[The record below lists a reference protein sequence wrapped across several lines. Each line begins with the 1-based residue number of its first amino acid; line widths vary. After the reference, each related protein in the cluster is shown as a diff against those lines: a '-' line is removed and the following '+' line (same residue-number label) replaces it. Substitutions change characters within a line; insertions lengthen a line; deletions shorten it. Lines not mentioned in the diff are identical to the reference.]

1 MHLSK
6 RIKLKMG
13 SKIFKRNNYELVSD
27 SYIFTYPN
35 NYTMVTFKSKENILF
50 LIYSNKNNSIIS
62 YNIFDNKIINKIKN
76 AHKKIIINFRHHFD
90 ANNNCDLLISI
101 SLDGNIKL
109 WNINIL
115 ECLFNINKATFL
127 YSACF
132 LTDKDQTYIVTGNIF
147 IKVYDLKGNI
157 VKEISEPNERS
168 YIIESFYDQK
178 LLKNFIITGNKD
190 QVKSIDY
197 DNSKLYRKYF
207 SNIEDEEESIPHNSL
222 FIYDKNELIKLIESC
237 LDGYIKIWNFHTGEL
252 LKKIKVG
259 VQIIRGGNIRNNL
272 IKILCSISLWNNK
285 YLIATCNNVIDFIDI
300 ESEIIVKK
308 INENNVITV
317 QKIIHPKF

>member
-1 MHLSK
+1 M
-6 RIKLKMG
+6 
-13 SKIFKRNNYELVSD
+13 
-27 SYIFTYPN
+27 
-35 NYTMVTFKSKENILF
+35 
-50 LIYSNKNNSIIS
+50 
-62 YNIFDNKIINKIKN
+62 
-76 AHKKIIINFRHHFD
+76 
-90 ANNNCDLLISI
+90 
-101 SLDGNIKL
+101 DGNIKL

-168 YIIESFYDQK
+168 YIIEFFYGQK
-178 LLKNFIITGNKD
+178 LLKNFIITGNED

-237 LDGYIKIWNFHTGEL
+237 LDGYIRIWNFHTGEL

-285 YLIATCNNVIDFIDI
+285 YLIAACNNVIDFIDI